1 LPVSFAGESSVKS
14 QWRWTGRI
22 AGGKYMKYD
31 HNELLAVITAAITM
45 MNTST
50 ESKLVV
56 KSYRRINQTSPV
68 WNTMGREEIVGSRL

>member
-1 LPVSFAGESSVKS
+1 
-14 QWRWTGRI
+14 
-22 AGGKYMKYD
+22 MKYD